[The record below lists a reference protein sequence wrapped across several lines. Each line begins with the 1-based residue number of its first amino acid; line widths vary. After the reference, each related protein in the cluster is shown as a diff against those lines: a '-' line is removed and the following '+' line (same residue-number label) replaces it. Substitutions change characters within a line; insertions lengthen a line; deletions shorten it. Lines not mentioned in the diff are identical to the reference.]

1 MGLNFKTLL
10 PIYCFC
16 CLFTATAQ
24 NKRDVVAGPMMGQ
37 VELRSGQVWIE
48 LKEGIPAALIRYW
61 QKGKT
66 RATGKTITVQKL
78 DAGFPNVYKFD
89 ITGLEPATTYEYQ
102 VGATR
107 APEVLGAGIFT
118 TQDLWQWRKA
128 PPDFSFLTGS
138 CAYFNEPQY
147 DRPGKPYGGDST
159 IFLSMARE
167 RSAFMLW
174 LGDNWYTREA
184 DYYSA
189 WGLNYRASRD
199 RSMAVLQPFL
209 KAMPH
214 YAIWDDH
221 DYGPNDADKSYV
233 LKQESRKVFMNSWC
247 NPSFGENG
255 EGVYSR
261 FTYNDVDFFLLDDRW
276 FRSHDATP
284 DSINGQPNTGKR
296 MFGQQQME
304 WFKNAMRLS
313 NGNTN
318 INFRII
324 AIGSQ
329 VLNPLSPFDC
339 FRHFSAEYRE
349 MLDFLQTEKINGVVF
364 LTGDRHLSEIN
375 KLTRDRNYPLYDITS
390 SPLTSGTSKY
400 SEAERNN
407 PARVLSI
414 TDKQNY
420 TRVSFSGKGQERRM
434 LAEFLDINGDRLGEW
449 SVNLKDVSNK

>member
-1 MGLNFKTLL
+1 MVRIGRSLFFLIFL
-10 PIYCFC
+10 C
-16 CLFTATAQ
+16 CLSNAIGQGKTA
-24 NKRDVVAGPMMGQ
+24 VVSGPMMGQ
-37 VELRSGQVWIE
+37 VELRSSQVWIE
-48 LKEGIPAALIRYW
+48 LKTGIPAALVRYW
-61 QKGKT
+61 QKGKGK
-66 RATGKTITVQKL
+66 ATAKTVIVTKT
-78 DAGFPNVYKFD
+78 DAGFPNVFKFD
-89 ITGLEPATTYEYQ
+89 VTGLEPATTYEYQ
-102 VGATR
+102 VGASR
-107 APEVLGAGIFT
+107 ATEVYGAGEFT
-118 TQDLWQWRKA
+118 TQELWQWRKA

-138 CAYFNEPQY
+138 CAYFNEPKY

-159 IFLSMARE
+159 IFLAMAKE

-184 DYYSA
+184 DYYSR
-189 WGLNYRASRD
+189 WGLSYRPSRD
-199 RSMAVLQPFL
+199 RSLAVLQPFL
-209 KAMPH
+209 KSMPH

-233 LKQESRKVFMNSWC
+233 LKQESRRVFMNNWC

-284 DSINGQPNTGKR
+284 DSIDGQPNTGKR

-304 WFKNAMRLS
+304 WFKNALRLS

-324 AIGSQ
+324 ATGSQ

-339 FRHFSAEYRE
+339 FRHFPAEYRE
-349 MLDFLQTEKINGVVF
+349 MLDFLQEEKINGVVF

-375 KLTRDRNYPLYDITS
+375 KLTRNNNYPLYDITC
-390 SPLTSGTSKY
+390 SPLTSGSAKY
-400 SEAERNN
+400 SAEERNN

-414 TDKQNY
+414 PDKQNY
-420 TRVSFSGKGQERRM
+420 TRISFTGQGTQRKM
-434 LAEFLDINGDRLGEW
+434 LAEFLNIQGAKLGEW
-449 SVNLKDVSNK
+449 SVNLNAVSNK